1 MSCDNSWNVKGNSK
15 YKNQF
20 IGMSGKMD
28 KEEKLKYTLHIQM
41 LMSVRGPQG
50 PIAYRT
56 LILRPPPRITPRD
69 FRVER

>member
-1 MSCDNSWNVKGNSK
+1 
-15 YKNQF
+15 
-20 IGMSGKMD
+20 
-28 KEEKLKYTLHIQM
+28 M

>member
-28 KEEKLKYTLHIQM
+28 KEEKLKIYLHIQM
-41 LMSVRGPQG
+41 LMSVRGP
-50 PIAYRT
+50 IVYRT